1 MRFYIKNPENKLQA
15 TCRYNKETKLLT
27 LERSSLISK
36 KYVCN
41 GCDKVEE
48 LRLSL
53 MNKNLLKDHNE
64 EMYLLMEE
72 VQFNDINSAVC
83 LVLGGHVSQSERI
96 IKNEFGDTLADVYKE
111 ALK

>member
-15 TCRYNKETKLLT
+15 TCRFNKETKLLT

-36 KYVCN
+36 HYVCN
-41 GCDKVEE
+41 GCSKIEE

-53 MNKNLLKDHNE
+53 IEKNMLKDHNE
-64 EMYLLMEE
+64 ETYLLMEE
-72 VQFNDINSAVC
+72 IEFNDINSAVC
-83 LVLGGHVSQSERI
+83 LVLGGHVNQSENI
-96 IKNEFGDTLADVYKE
+96 IKNEFGETLADVYKG